1 MTVTFYGGDLQMSD
15 PAAARIT
22 YVLHYGARHVFVGTL
37 LARTADRL
45 TSEQAQQW
53 ASPWVGDTTIGWEA
67 HPLDRPP
74 GSGWATMDFLSGDQ
88 FMLHRYPD
96 GWRCVRALSRGDG
109 VNVETDTEARV
120 WADKVVRFKDNV
132 TGLGWSPGP
141 TPDGATTLYATA

>member
-1 MTVTFYGGDLQMSD
+1 MSD

-67 HPLDRPP
+67 HPLDGPP
-74 GSGWATMDFLSGDQ
+74 GSGWATMNFLSGDQ

-96 GWRCVRALSRGDG
+96 GWRLVRALSRGDG
-109 VNVETDTEARV
+109 VNVETDIEARV
-120 WADKVVRFKDNV
+120 WADKVVKFKDNV
-132 TGLGWSPGP
+132 TGLRWSPGP
-141 TPDGATTLYATA
+141 NPDGAATLYATT